1 MALLVGCGNPPPAVS
16 PTTAPSIAPTP
27 VPSSGAPNSPS
38 PEASQDNAQ
47 LYRTIEDQVVALRE
61 LQPKAPVNPTLLDDG
76 GIKKYIADT
85 FSKDNPDAVVA
96 ANELVYKAFGLLPPD
111 ASLKTLYIDLL
122 GSQVAGLYSP
132 DDKKL
137 YVVSKSGR
145 LGALEKTTFSH
156 EFTHALQDQ
165 NFDLGSLKLDEVGQG
180 DRSLARLS
188 LVEGDATLSMSDWQ
202 LTYLTPAEIG
212 ELLQAA
218 GSDESTKQL
227 LAMPAILRESLLFP
241 YVQGLAFVQGLQL
254 DGGWGAVDDAFKDPP
269 ASTEQILH
277 PEKYA
282 AHEPPVAV
290 TLPTVLQKRLGA
302 GWTIALQDTFGEFQ
316 LAVWLRQNHGLST
329 AQANAAA
336 AGWGGDRIGVVD
348 GPNGTWGVIY
358 RVAWDTTADAAAFE
372 AAAGDYVGTLATPA
386 KFIPGDAKQQWI
398 LFGSDAATLHNL
410 ALALGLGS

>member
-1 MALLVGCGNPPPAVS
+1 VPTLPPPTV
-16 PTTAPSIAPTP
+16 
-27 VPSSGAPNSPS
+27 GGSPS
-38 PEASQDNAQ
+38 AEPSQDAAQ
-47 LYRTIEDQVVALRE
+47 IYRTIEDQVVALRE
-61 LQPKAPVNPTLLDDG
+61 LKPKAPVNPTILDDA
-76 GIKKYIADT
+76 GIKKFIADS
-85 FSKDNPDAVVA
+85 FSKDNPDAIVA
-96 ANELVYKAFGLLPPD
+96 ANERIYKAFGLLPAD

-145 LGALEKTTFSH
+145 IGALEKSTFSH

-165 NFDLGSLKLDEVGQG
+165 NFDLGSLKLDEIGQG

-188 LVEGDATLSMSDWQ
+188 LVEGDATLSMSSWQ

-218 GSDESTKQL
+218 SSDESTKQL
-227 LAMPAILRESLLFP
+227 LAMPPILRESLLFP
-241 YVQGLAFVQGLQL
+241 YVQGLAFVQGLQI

-282 AHEPPVAV
+282 AHQVPVAV
-290 TLPTVLQKRLGA
+290 NLPTDLLKRLGA

-336 AGWGGDRIGVVD
+336 AGWGGDRIAVVD

-358 RVAWDTTADAAAFE
+358 RVIWDTPADATEFDS
-372 AAAGDYVGTLATPA
+372 AAGDYVDSLATPA
-386 KFIPGDAKQQWI
+386 GLIPGDGKERWI
-398 LFGSDAATLHNL
+398 LFGSDEHTLHDI
-410 ALALGLGS
+410 AAVLGLGS